1 MKKLS
6 LLLVVLLAAG
16 SAGLY
21 GQMAIG
27 TNFSIS
33 GDATATAG
41 YDIDDEQF
49 GFKNEFSSNIK
60 IVLVAKQSTN
70 NDEMVDMSGGW
81 YGSIELNDF
90 QIIIDSDE
98 EDSDQLLTEA
108 KYQGMMEMD
117 DGMMS
122 DPKVK
127 TKAKHAGLYIV
138 EPEIVAT
145 LKNGPLWLRIFNAP
159 SNAADKV
166 AHIEDDDPEDDD
178 YDAEGN
184 DDGNDVGV
192 DLDGQGIMAGY
203 KTADLSLALGITS
216 DVPYDDDTEG
226 SFAVSAD
233 LGVNVGPAQLDI
245 SFVQGLV
252 NEDDVVDKDKADDT
266 GIGAK
271 LTTTFGDIE
280 LSAGADVAM
289 TGVTDD
295 ADTTV
300 NEAMDWEA
308 GANAKITLTPN
319 TSLTSDFIFSSVKSV
334 ASDVEVV
341 LADAN
346 GLVES
351 LSMSLKWGMFDI
363 SGGDEAETAA
373 TDADDEADLYVE
385 GTLDYALEGFG
396 GTLTPGTTVTVD
408 QVNGGDAAVSL
419 EVRAVLTD
427 AIPATTFGLAWKT
440 EQLVDSGDK
449 ASQSGIIRLWTKIV
463 Y

>member
-49 GFKNEFSSNIK
+49 GFKNEFNSNIK
-60 IVLVAKQSTN
+60 IEFVAKQSAN
-70 NDEMVDMSGGW
+70 NSETVDMSGGW

-98 EDSDQLLTEA
+98 EDSTEFVMEEG
-108 KYQGMMEMD
+108 GMMMD
-117 DGMMS
+117 DGTES
-122 DPKVK
+122 VAKKERTHLYVVK
-127 TKAKHAGLYIV
+127 PV
-138 EPEIVAT
+138 IVAT
-145 LKNGPLWLRIFNAP
+145 LKNGPLWLRIFDAP
-159 SNAADKV
+159 TNVADKV
-166 AHIEDDDPEDDD
+166 AHIEDDTDDDDATPAVVGD
-178 YDAEGN
+178 YDAESN
-184 DDGNDVGV
+184 DDGEDVGI
-192 DLDGQGIMAGY
+192 DLAGPGVMAGY

-216 DVPYDDDTEG
+216 DVPYDDDATEG

-233 LGVNVGPAQLDI
+233 LGVDVGPAQLEL
-245 SFVQGLV
+245 SFVQGLA
-252 NEDDVVDKDKADDT
+252 NEDDVDINKDDT
-266 GIGAK
+266 GIGAL

-280 LSAGADVAM
+280 LSAGADVEM
-289 TGVTDD
+289 YGVIDNP
-295 ADTTV
+295 DTPV

-308 GANAKITLTPN
+308 GANAKVTLTPN
-319 TSLTSDFIFSSVKSV
+319 TTLNSNFIFSSIKTV
-334 ASDVEVV
+334 ASDVEVE
-341 LADAN
+341 LADKN
-346 GLVES
+346 GLVEN

-363 SGGDEAETAA
+363 SGGDDAELAEP
-373 TDADDEADLYVE
+373 DLDDEADLYVE
-385 GTLDYALEGFG
+385 GKLDYALEGMG

-408 QVNGGDAAVSL
+408 QVNGANAKVGL

-427 AIPATTFGLAWKT
+427 AVPATTFGLKWAT
-440 EQLVDSGDK
+440 TQLVDSGNK
-449 ASQSGIIRLWTKIV
+449 ASESGIVTVWTQIK